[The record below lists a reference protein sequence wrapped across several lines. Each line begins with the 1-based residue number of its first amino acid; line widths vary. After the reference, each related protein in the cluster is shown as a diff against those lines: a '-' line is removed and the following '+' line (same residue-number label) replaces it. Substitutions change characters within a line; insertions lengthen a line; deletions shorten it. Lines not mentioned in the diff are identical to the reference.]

1 MPVFVIKHNNVFR
14 LFGQLKDGL
23 SSERIV
29 QILNTVHNANYLIFQ
44 SLNERSNS

>member
-1 MPVFVIKHNNVFR
+1 MPVFVIKHNNDFH

-29 QILNTVHNANYLIFQ
+29 QILNTVHHANCMIIQ